1 MNSMAILF
9 KREKTKETDINWDAV
24 YRDYLPRVYNF
35 FRYRVG
41 DDALAE
47 DLTSATFEKVW
58 RARQSFREEI
68 GAMGTWL
75 FAIARNVANDHFRGS
90 RPEVELETVED
101 EPDSFSVEEH
111 FQKRDEL
118 QRLEILLM
126 TLNPRDRE
134 LIALKYGAEM
144 NNREIAHLTNLSESN
159 VGTIVNRVVTKLRN
173 AWEMNHEG

>member
-24 YRDYLPRVYNF
+24 YQDYMPRVYNF

-47 DLTSATFEKVW
+47 DLTSTTFEKVW
-58 RARQSFREEI
+58 RARRSFQEEL
-68 GAMGTWL
+68 GGMGTWL

-90 RPEVELETVED
+90 RLEVELEAAED
-101 EPDSFSVEEH
+101 EPDPFSVEEH
-111 FQKRDEL
+111 FQKQDEL
-118 QRLEILLM
+118 QRLETLLAK
-126 TLNPRDRE
+126 LNPRDRE

-144 NNREIAHLTNLSESN
+144 NNREIAHLMDLSESN
-159 VGTIVNRVVTKLRN
+159 VGTIVNRVVMKMRS
-173 AWEMNHEG
+173 AWEMNHE